1 MWYECTPPQE
11 IDLRSAHHYSAER
24 GLLGGKGLQLR
35 LLSLAV
41 PSDRR
46 HKEIF
51 MGPKNGANR
60 VGALVIRKGDCGALE
75 GRESGQGCR

>member
-1 MWYECTPPQE
+1 M
-11 IDLRSAHHYSAER
+11 SAYHYSAER

-41 PSDRR
+41 PSDRGY
-46 HKEIF
+46 EEVF
-51 MGPKNGANR
+51 MGPKNGTNR
-60 VGALVIRKGDCGALE
+60 EGALVIREGGCGALE